1 MLPSSRESSI
11 KTIIDVADVPL
22 EGPIYDGLHA
32 HLHLEVR
39 DFGTPER
46 TLVLRSFIEGEV
58 VTTMVSL
65 AKFEDA
71 FDGMRARMMA
81 PDWDT
86 AMIQLQER
94 STDL

>member
-1 MLPSSRESSI
+1 
-11 KTIIDVADVPL
+11 
-22 EGPIYDGLHA
+22 
-32 HLHLEVR
+32 
-39 DFGTPER
+39 
-46 TLVLRSFIEGEV
+46 
-58 VTTMVSL
+58 MVSL